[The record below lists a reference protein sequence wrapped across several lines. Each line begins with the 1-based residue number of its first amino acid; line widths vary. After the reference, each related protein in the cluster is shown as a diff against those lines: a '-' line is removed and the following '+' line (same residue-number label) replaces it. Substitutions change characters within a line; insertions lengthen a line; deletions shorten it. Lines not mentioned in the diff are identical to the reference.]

1 MGTWV
6 SEGLMRSKVVPPP
19 VLDEAA
25 QQVRRK
31 RVRRTVAI
39 LVAIA
44 LVFYLIL
51 FVQII
56 IARMQ

>member
-6 SEGLMRSKVVPPP
+6 SERFMRSKVVPPP

-25 QQVRRK
+25 MRQRRK

-56 IARMQ
+56 LAKMQ

>member
-6 SEGLMRSKVVPPP
+6 SEGFMRSKVVPPA

-25 QQVRRK
+25 VQARRK

-44 LVFYLIL
+44 LVFYLSL
-51 FVQII
+51 FVQLVIEK
-56 IARMQ
+56 MQ

>member
-1 MGTWV
+1 M
-6 SEGLMRSKVVPPP
+6 
-19 VLDEAA
+19 LDEADVQA
-25 QQVRRK
+25 RRK
-31 RVRRTVAI
+31 RVRRTVGI

-56 IARMQ
+56 IAKMQ

>member
-6 SEGLMRSKVVPPP
+6 SEGFMRGRAVPPA

-25 QQVRRK
+25 MQVRRK

-44 LVFYLIL
+44 VVFYLSL
-51 FVQII
+51 FVQLVIMK
-56 IARMQ
+56 MQ

>member
-6 SEGLMRSKVVPPP
+6 SERSMRRPVPPA

-25 QQVRRK
+25 ALAQRK

-56 IARMQ
+56 IAKMQ

>member
-1 MGTWV
+1 
-6 SEGLMRSKVVPPP
+6 MRSRVVPPP

-25 QQVRRK
+25 MQVRRK

>member
-6 SEGLMRSKVVPPP
+6 SERFMRSKAVSPPE
-19 VLDEAA
+19 LDEAA
-25 QQVRRK
+25 LQVRRK

-56 IARMQ
+56 IAKMH

>member
-1 MGTWV
+1 
-6 SEGLMRSKVVPPP
+6 MRSKVVPPP

-25 QQVRRK
+25 MRLRRK

-56 IARMQ
+56 IAKMH

>member
-1 MGTWV
+1 
-6 SEGLMRSKVVPPP
+6 MRRPVPPA

-25 QQVRRK
+25 ALAQRK

-56 IARMQ
+56 IAKMQ